1 MMQIMF
7 AGDNRGLMTV
17 MLGSNVRLNPG
28 PYCWLPVS
36 VTVRRWSRIQDFRY
50 CHIISDNSTDN
61 DGEGCVGGAAAG
73 DGAALPP
80 RLRPA
85 PPPPGLPAGA

>member
-7 AGDNRGLMTV
+7 AVDNRGLMTV

-36 VTVRRWSRIQDFRY
+36 VTVCRWSVSYSRFQILSHYFRY
-50 CHIISDNSTDN
+50 LH
-61 DGEGCVGGAAAG
+61 
-73 DGAALPP
+73 
-80 RLRPA
+80 
-85 PPPPGLPAGA
+85 

>member
-1 MMQIMF
+1 MQIMF

-17 MLGSNVRLNPG
+17 MLGSNDVRLNPG
-28 PYCWLPVS
+28 TYCWLAVS
-36 VTVRRWSRIQDFRY
+36 VTVRRWSRIQDPRY
-50 CHIISDNSTDN
+50 RHIISDNSTDN

-80 RLRPA
+80 RLGAA